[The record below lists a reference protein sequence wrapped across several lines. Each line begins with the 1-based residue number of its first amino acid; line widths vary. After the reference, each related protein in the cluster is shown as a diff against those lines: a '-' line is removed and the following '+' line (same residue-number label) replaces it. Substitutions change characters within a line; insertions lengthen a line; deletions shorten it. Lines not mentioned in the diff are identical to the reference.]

1 MLIALVF
8 DTISIYILIVSIANE
23 RWKISAACNCCHR
36 FMLLTTDV
44 LALVDK
50 R

>member
-1 MLIALVF
+1 MPIALVF
-8 DTISIYILIVSIANE
+8 DIISIYILIVRIAYE
-23 RWKISAACNCCHR
+23 RWRISVARNFCHR
-36 FMLLTTDV
+36 FMFLTTDV